1 MNILVTGC
9 AGFIGFSFSK
19 YLLEKNNKK
28 KVYGIDNIND
38 YYSVNLKKKRKNILL
53 KKKNFY
59 FKKLDLSNAN
69 ILKKFLKDKKIS
81 IIYHFAAQPGVRYFE
96 NNPDRYFDSNLSAFF
111 NLLNTAKLFGI
122 KKIVY
127 ASSSSVY
134 GEINNKPITE
144 NSKLNPKN
152 FYALS
157 KKINEE
163 LADHYSKKYNIQF
176 IGLRFFSIFGEWG
189 RPDMLILKT
198 LIYAKKKMT
207 LLLNNFGNH
216 HRDFTYIGDVVRLIY
231 KLKFKKNE
239 SHAIYNICSSRPI
252 SLSRIVKIIGKFYQ
266 LPKIN
271 KTRRNND
278 DVLRTFGSNKKIIR
292 ITKFKKITNLD
303 KAIENTIS
311 WFKKN
316 NF

>member
-1 MNILVTGC
+1 M
-9 AGFIGFSFSK
+9 
-19 YLLEKNNKK
+19 
-28 KVYGIDNIND
+28 
-38 YYSVNLKKKRKNILL
+38 
-53 KKKNFY
+53 
-59 FKKLDLSNAN
+59 
-69 ILKKFLKDKKIS
+69 
-81 IIYHFAAQPGVRYFE
+81 RYFE

-122 KKIVY
+122 RKIVY

-198 LIYAKKKMT
+198 
-207 LLLNNFGNH
+207 
-216 HRDFTYIGDVVRLIY
+216 
-231 KLKFKKNE
+231 
-239 SHAIYNICSSRPI
+239 
-252 SLSRIVKIIGKFYQ
+252 
-266 LPKIN
+266 
-271 KTRRNND
+271 
-278 DVLRTFGSNKKIIR
+278 
-292 ITKFKKITNLD
+292 
-303 KAIENTIS
+303 
-311 WFKKN
+311 
-316 NF
+316 